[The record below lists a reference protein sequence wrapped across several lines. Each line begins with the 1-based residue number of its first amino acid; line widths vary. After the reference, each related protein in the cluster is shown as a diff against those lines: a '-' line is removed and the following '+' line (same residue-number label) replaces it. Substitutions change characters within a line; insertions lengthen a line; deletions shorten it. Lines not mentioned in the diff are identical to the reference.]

1 MNILFVVSA
10 CIWSYIIGRCIA
22 FGPTCPVFT
31 WLAHFPPDSWYC
43 LTDIPMR
50 MPPKLVRIMPYLLLA
65 LSIPGLLINSTLVH
79 SVVVLLMVNEQCYM
93 PVFATRVYDSVVVWP
108 LCTVAANVAF
118 AVSVRHNVVIATL
131 AVKCALFLWFAWIE
145 FTIRHRLIREEAP
158 YEERQPRTV

>member
-1 MNILFVVSA
+1 
-10 CIWSYIIGRCIA
+10 
-22 FGPTCPVFT
+22 
-31 WLAHFPPDSWYC
+31 
-43 LTDIPMR
+43 MR